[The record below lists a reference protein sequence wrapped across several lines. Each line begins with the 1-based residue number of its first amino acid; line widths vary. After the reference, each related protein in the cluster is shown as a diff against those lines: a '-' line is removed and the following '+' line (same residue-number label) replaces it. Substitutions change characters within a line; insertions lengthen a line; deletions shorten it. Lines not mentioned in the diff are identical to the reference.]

1 MPLQQYIGTEIA
13 GHRPETA
20 QQRGLSQW
28 LERACKIIPKSYT
41 TAQRSW
47 PNKALG
53 GRNPHG
59 EDTRDV
65 LCRENHTPEVVI
77 LCEEDG
83 RSPSRI
89 PEEATSLAP

>member
-1 MPLQQYIGTEIA
+1 MYADIA
-13 GHRPETA
+13 GAPPRDSTTA
-20 QQRGLSQW
+20 KVFHSG
-28 LERACKIIPKSYT
+28 LERACKIIPKSFT

-65 LCRENHTPEVVI
+65 LCRDNHTPEVII

-83 RSPSRI
+83 HSPSRI